1 MGVAEGFG
9 LARYG
14 TNKLTDRTIR
24 SLSSAGRYADGGGL
38 YLQVQPGGSKT
49 FVFLR
54 QANGRRQLA
63 GLGPFPAVSLATART
78 RAALIRAA
86 EQDGRL
92 QLLMGTGRDFSEACA
107 ALAAGSTTAGEKA
120 DDQTPREQVPTFRDF
135 SKDWMDRNLAK
146 LSNAKAKA
154 QWYSTLKAY
163 TKPIAAKRLDEIDT
177 GDVLKCL
184 RPIWTEKPE
193 TARRVQQRI
202 ERILSAADVLGHR
215 AGRNPAQWKG
225 HLDQV
230 LPVMRHVRQHHAA
243 MPYAALPA
251 YMTQLTARRT
261 MASLCLQFII
271 LTAARSGEARGA
283 SWDEVDLTRGVW
295 TVKAE
300 RMKARRPHQVPLSGA
315 SLAVLKTLDP
325 GPKRGSAFV
334 FLSPSGSGHLSEA
347 ALRKLMSQTGAGELT
362 IHGFRSTFRDWA
374 GNATEFPRDLAE
386 EALAH
391 QLGAVEAAY
400 RREQAVERRRVMMEA
415 WAAFVAEA

>member
-1 MGVAEGFG
+1 MWRRGFS
-9 LARYG
+9 LARYA

-24 SLSSAGRYADGGGL
+24 ALNSAGRYADGGGL

-54 QANGRRQLA
+54 QSNGRRQLA
-63 GLGPFPAVSLATART
+63 GLGSYPAVSLATART
-78 RAALIRAA
+78 KAGVIRAA
-86 EQDGRL
+86 EQDGRI
-92 QLLMGTGRDFSEACA
+92 QLLMGAGRDFSEACA
-107 ALAAGSTTAGEKA
+107 ALTAGSKTTGEAA
-120 DDQTPREQVPTFRDF
+120 DDQDLQDEVPTFRDF
-135 SKDWMDRNLAK
+135 SKDWMDRNLVK
-146 LSNAKAKA
+146 LSNEKAKA

-163 TKPIAAKRLDEIDT
+163 AKPIAAKRLDEIDT

-215 AGRNPAQWKG
+215 TGRNPAQWKG

-230 LPVMRHVRQHHAA
+230 LPVMLHMRQHHAA
-243 MPYAALPA
+243 MPYAALPS
-251 YMTQLTARRT
+251 YMEKLAVRQT

-295 TVKAE
+295 TITAE
-300 RMKARRPHQVPLSGA
+300 RMKARRPHHVPLSGA
-315 SLAVLKTLDP
+315 ALTLLKTIDP
-325 GPKRGSAFV
+325 GPNRGTAFI

-347 ALRKLMSQTGAGELT
+347 ALRKLMALTDAREFT
-362 IHGFRSTFRDWA
+362 IHGFRSAFRDWA

-415 WAAFVAEA
+415 WAAFVAKA

>member
-1 MGVAEGFG
+1 M
-9 LARYG
+9 ARYA

-24 SLSSAGRYADGGGL
+24 ALGEAGRYADGGGL

-49 FVFLR
+49 FVFIR
-54 QANGRRQLA
+54 QANERRNLA
-63 GLGPFPAVSLATART
+63 GLGSYPAVSLAAARSK
-78 RAALIRAA
+78 AALIRAA
-86 EQDGRL
+86 EEDGRL
-92 QLLMGTGRDFSEACA
+92 QLLMGTGRSFAEVCA
-107 ALAAGSTTAGEKA
+107 GLTTTGNAAGGAEYNGGA
-120 DDQTPREQVPTFRDF
+120 NDPVPTFRDF
-135 SKDWMDRNLAK
+135 SRDWMERNLVK
-146 LSNAKAKA
+146 LSNEKARA
-154 QWYSTLKAY
+154 QWHSTLKAY
-163 TKPIAAKRLDEIDT
+163 ARPIAAKRLDQIDT
-177 GDVLKCL
+177 GDILKCL
-184 RPIWTEKPE
+184 RPIWNDKPE

-215 AGRNPAQWKG
+215 TGRNPAQWKG

-230 LPVMRHVRQHHAA
+230 LPTMRHVRQHHAA
-243 MPYAALPA
+243 MPYSSLPA
-251 YMTQLTARRT
+251 YTEKLAARGT

-295 TVKAE
+295 TVAAE
-300 RMKARRPHQVPLSGA
+300 RMKARRPHQVPLSDA
-315 SLAVLKTLDP
+315 ARAILKTIDP
-325 GPKRGSAFV
+325 GPNRGSAFV

-347 ALRKLMSQTGAGELT
+347 ALRKLMAHTGAGEFT
-362 IHGFRSTFRDWA
+362 IHGFRSAFRDWA

-415 WAAFVAEA
+415 WSRFVAGTL

>member
-1 MGVAEGFG
+1 VAEGFG
-9 LARYG
+9 VARYA

-24 SLSSAGRYADGGGL
+24 SLNSAGRYADGGGL

-63 GLGPFPAVSLATART
+63 GLGPFPAVSLAAART

-92 QLLMGTGRDFSEACA
+92 QLLMGTGRNFSEACE
-107 ALAAGSTTAGEKA
+107 ALTANSKTAGEAAADKA
-120 DDQTPREQVPTFRDF
+120 PHEQVPAFRDF

-146 LSNAKAKA
+146 LSNEKAKA

-215 AGRNPAQWKG
+215 SGRNPAQWKG

-230 LPVMRHVRQHHAA
+230 LPVMRYVRQHHAA

-251 YMTQLTARRT
+251 YMDELSARQT
-261 MASLCLQFII
+261 MASLCLQFVIM
-271 LTAARSGEARGA
+271 TAARSGEARGA

-300 RMKARRPHQVPLSGA
+300 RMKARRPHQVPLNGPA
-315 SLAVLKTLDP
+315 LAILRTLDP
-325 GPKRGSAFV
+325 GPNRGSAHV
-334 FLSPSGSGHLSEA
+334 FPSPSGSGHLSEA
-347 ALRKLMSQTGAGELT
+347 ALRKLMSQTGAGEFT

-374 GNATEFPRDLAE
+374 GNATEFARDLAE

-415 WAAFVAEA
+415 WAGFVSKA